1 MYSKLNC
8 TTAILGKSKPKKIE
22 IEVLGVV
29 PPYTCNFM
37 L

>member
-8 TTAILGKSKPKKIE
+8 TTAILGKSKPMVTV
-22 IEVLGVV
+22 EVLGVV
-29 PPYTCNFM
+29 PPYACNFM